1 MQYFFGGSNV
11 LGEVKSQLG
20 RTPDNPT
27 LFFADSAPLIR
38 FAPSVP
44 FMPVVRSPQ
53 GDLCARINDA
63 LFIATD
69 RLLPPLLPAAP
80 RTKITKR
87 TDNCSCLQQRSN
99 GPRVQPPCNPRQTKL
114 RNEATKPFHFNETRQ
129 FPQQPTHYEPIQTH
143 PREVSAKTPLP
154 WYIIHLDE

>member
-20 RTPDNPT
+20 RTPGNPT

-69 RLLPPLLPAAP
+69 RLLPPLLSAAP
-80 RTKITKR
+80 HTKITKR
-87 TDNCSCLQQRSN
+87 TDNRSCLQQRSN

-114 RNEATKPFHFNETRQ
+114 RNEATKPFHFNETVDN
-129 FPQQPTHYEPIQTH
+129 FHNSEPITNPFKPILGKFRQKR
-143 PREVSAKTPLP
+143 PFRGILF
-154 WYIIHLDE
+154 I